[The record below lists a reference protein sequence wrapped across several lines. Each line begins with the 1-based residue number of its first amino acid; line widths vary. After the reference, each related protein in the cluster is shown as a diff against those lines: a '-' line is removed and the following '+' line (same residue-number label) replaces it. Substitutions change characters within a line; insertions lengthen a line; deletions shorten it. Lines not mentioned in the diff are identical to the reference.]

1 MAFPGTYNFNYYAG
15 DTYSFI
21 IEPKTSNG
29 AVFDL
34 TGYSAEFS
42 IATSRSHDSIVLSS
56 TDALELTAE
65 VDAGNEFLT
74 CTILPAG
81 GDTLTGTTYYY
92 DVEISNGSGT
102 TYTLLNGIITVTQD
116 IT

>member
-34 TGYSAEFS
+34 DGYTAKFA
-42 IATSRSHDSIVLSS
+42 IATARNTEAITLSS
-56 TDALELTAE
+56 DDSELNADI
-65 VDAGNEFLT
+65 DAGNEFLT
-74 CTILPAG
+74 CTILPTPG
-81 GDTLTGTTYYY
+81 GTLTGSSYVY
-92 DVEISNGSGT
+92 DVQIDDGAGT
-102 TYTLLNGIITVTQD
+102 VYTLLTGTITVTQD
-116 IT
+116 IS

>member
-34 TGYSAEFS
+34 TGYTPKFA
-42 IATSRSHDSIVLSS
+42 IATARNTDAIVLS
-56 TDALELTAE
+56 TDDAELTAT

-74 CTILPAG
+74 CTILPTPG
-81 GDTLTGTTYYY
+81 GTLTGTTYYY
-92 DVEISNGSGT
+92 DVQIDDGAGII
-102 TYTLLNGIITVTQD
+102 YTLLTGIITVTQD
-116 IT
+116 IS